1 MLSSPRTCRAFLK
14 ISFRFTRK
22 AQRCRTVTARTKWH
36 SASVHTTTKNAAPNW
51 WYLHPFTTDSL
62 NNFLAILYQHSSFL
76 TWKSSTAILALS
88 LFWPEMET
96 CQNMQEYC
104 EWGVLKS
111 PLGLQT
117 HFYTRSEHGCEPR
130 CLEIDYCI
138 NLLCHLSAF
147 TTNSCYISS
156 TRLHFASATWWQ
168 KQGCNTNLF

>member
-1 MLSSPRTCRAFLK
+1 MQNCNCQDQMAQWKCPRNHQKCCTSLVVSLSIHHRP
-14 ISFRFTRK
+14 
-22 AQRCRTVTARTKWH
+22 
-36 SASVHTTTKNAAPNW
+36 
-51 WYLHPFTTDSL
+51 SL

-76 TWKSSTAILALS
+76 TWKSSTAILFLS

-117 HFYTRSEHGCEPR
+117 HFYTRPEHGCEPR

-138 NLLCHLSAF
+138 NLPCHLSAF
-147 TTNSCYISS
+147 ATNSCYISS
-156 TRLHFASATWWQ
+156 TRLHFASATRWQ